1 MKTVAIIQARMGS
14 TRLPGK
20 VLQDLAGR
28 PVLGRV
34 VERAKRAQHLDAVTV
49 ATSTAAADDA
59 VAAWCADSG
68 VPCFRGSEADVL
80 DRYAGAAREFGAG
93 VVVRLTADCPLI
105 DPDVIDMVVAA
116 YFAQPCDYA
125 ANIIEPTFPDGLDT
139 EVFSCATLQRAAE
152 EAQLPSERE
161 HVTPYILSHPELF
174 RLVSVRGERDLSA
187 MRWTVDEPRDLALAR
202 EIYALLGDGEFGM
215 REVLALV
222 EAHPHLLAR
231 NAGIERNEGY
241 RRSLEVD
248 ASQGTGQ
255 RLYRAAKQRIPG
267 GTQLLS
273 KRPEMFL
280 PEQWPAYY
288 SRAAGAD
295 VWDLDGRRYVDMS
308 YSGIGSCVLGFAD
321 PDVNA
326 AVQRAVA
333 DGSMATL
340 NCPEEVELAD
350 LLCELHPWADMVRY
364 TRSGG
369 EAMAVAVRIARAATG
384 RDHVAFCGY
393 HGWHDW
399 YLAAN
404 LASDRALDGHLLP
417 GLDPAGVPR
426 GLTGTAL
433 PFRYNQLDELETII
447 ADHGDDIAA
456 IVMEPTRGEPPAA
469 GFLAGVRALADR
481 IGAVLVA
488 DEITAAFRLNTG
500 GAHLLLGL
508 EPDIAVFAKAMS
520 NGFPMA
526 AIIGRTAVMEAS
538 QGSFISS
545 TYWTDRIGP
554 TAALA
559 TIRKHRD
566 EGVHEYLVRTGQRVK
581 QVWTEEGARAGLT
594 VHVSGMDPLAHFGFD
609 LPEPAPAHTLFTQL
623 MLDRGFLASKAFYAT
638 FAHSDEHV
646 DGFRAA
652 VAESFQV
659 LAAALRDDSVA
670 AMLRGPLAHNG
681 FRRLA

>member
-1 MKTVAIIQARMGS
+1 MSTVAIIQARMGS

-20 VLQDLAGR
+20 VLADLGGA
-28 PVLGRV
+28 PVLARV
-34 VERAKRAQHLDAVTV
+34 VERAARARRIDGVMV
-49 ATSTAAADDA
+49 ATTTSPADDPVADWCAAAG
-59 VAAWCADSG
+59 VA
-68 VPCFRGSEADVL
+68 CFRGSEADVL
-80 DRYAGAAREFGAG
+80 DRYAGAARDSGAD
-93 VVVRLTADCPLI
+93 VVVRLTADCPLL
-105 DPDVIDMVVAA
+105 DPGVVDDVIAA
-116 YFAQPCDYA
+116 YLAEPCDYA
-125 ANIIEPTFPDGLDT
+125 SNVLDPTFPDGLDT
-139 EVFSCATLQRAAE
+139 EVFSGAALARAAA
-152 EAQLPSERE
+152 EAGLASERE
-161 HVTPYILSHPELF
+161 HVTPYIRNHPELF
-174 RLVSVRGERDLSA
+174 RLRSVRGDRDLSGL
-187 MRWTVDEPRDLALAR
+187 RWTVDDPRDLALVR
-202 EIYALLGDGEFGM
+202 EIYALLGDGEFGLG
-215 REVLALV
+215 EVLALI
-222 EAHPHLLAR
+222 EAHPHLSEV
-231 NAGIERNEGY
+231 NAGIERNECY
-241 RRSLEVD
+241 RRSVEMD
-248 ASQGTGQ
+248 ASEGAGQ

-288 SRAAGAD
+288 SRAAGAE

-308 YSGIGSCVLGFAD
+308 NSGIGSCVLGFAD

-333 DGSMATL
+333 AGSMATL
-340 NCPEEVELAD
+340 NCPEEVELAE
-350 LLCELHPWADMVRY
+350 LLCEVHPWAEMVRY

-384 RDHVAFCGY
+384 RDRVAFCGY

-426 GLTGTAL
+426 GLEGTAL
-433 PFRYNQLDELETII
+433 PFRYNRLDELEAII
-447 ADHGDDIAA
+447 ADHGGEIAA

-554 TAALA
+554 AAALA

-566 EGVHEYLVRTGQRVK
+566 ESVHEHLGRAGRRVK
-581 QVWTEEGARAGLT
+581 QVWTEEGARLGLPI
-594 VHVSGMDPLAHFGFD
+594 HVGGMDPLAHFGFD
-609 LPEPAPAHTLFTQL
+609 LPEPAPAHTLYTQL

-646 DGFRAA
+646 DAFRAA
-652 VAESFQV
+652 VAESFDV
-659 LAAALRDDSVA
+659 IASALRDDGVA
-670 AMLRGPLAHNG
+670 AMLRGPLAHTG